1 MTSAPQVLTSEI
13 SDAELDGVSG
23 GLNPQA
29 GIVAGPAAV
38 NSADLLS
45 QLDTVTDTVQ
55 GAVGQLQGTAAQFH
69 QVGVY
74 ASF

>member
-29 GIVAGPAAV
+29 GVVAGPAAV
-38 NSADLLS
+38 SSADLLS
-45 QLDTVTDTVQ
+45 RLDTVTDTVQ
-55 GAVGQLQGTAAQFH
+55 GAVGQLQGAAAQFH

-74 ASF
+74 ASI